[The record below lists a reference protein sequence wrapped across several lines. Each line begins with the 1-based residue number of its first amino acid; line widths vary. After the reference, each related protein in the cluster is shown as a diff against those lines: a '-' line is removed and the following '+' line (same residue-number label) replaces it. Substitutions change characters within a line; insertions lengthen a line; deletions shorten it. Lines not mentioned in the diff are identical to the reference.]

1 MFRWFYKKKIE
12 DDDFVVLDI
21 HDTDVSITNES
32 SDVTPDILSD
42 VTSVPADEYTCMY
55 YEKEEEY
62 DTTHIDV
69 ISDSDSDATD
79 AVVNTVVT
87 VAVNTVVDA
96 ADLSDDSSDLSD
108 GSNASEENSADTFYN
123 HVEWTA
129 CVEPKTDL
137 LQTPTDDTTEI
148 ALRNILDFFIRVDS
162 MVDEIISN
170 RYTYVL

>member
-62 DTTHIDV
+62 DTTRIEV
-69 ISDSDSDATD
+69 ISDSDSDATEV
-79 AVVNTVVT
+79 VVNTVVN

-108 GSNASEENSADTFYN
+108 GSDASEDSVDAFYN